1 MPRRS
6 QRRSQ
11 EDRSRTTK
19 AALVQTGRRFFAE
32 RGYAAVSAEEIV
44 AAAGVTR
51 GALYHHFGDKRG
63 LFVAVL
69 EEVEGENLAAIETL
83 PEAPDFTAGLIA
95 ALARFLDTCQERET
109 VQIALTD
116 APAVLGWQ
124 DWRAMEARYGLGLV
138 TELLERAQREGMVGS
153 APIPVLAQLVL
164 SAVVEAGLIVAHAED
179 RVVARAE
186 AEQALMLL
194 FAGIL
199 RGA

>member
-6 QRRSQ
+6 QK

-19 AALVQTGRRFFAE
+19 AALVQTGRRLFAE
-32 RGYAAVSAEEIV
+32 HGYAAVSAEEIA

-51 GALYHHFGDKRG
+51 GALYHQFGDKRG

-69 EEVEGENLAAIETL
+69 EEVERENLAAIEGL
-83 PEAPDFTAGLIA
+83 PDAPDIMTRLVA

-124 DWRAMEARYGLGLV
+124 PRRAMEARYGLGLA
-138 TELLERAQREGMVGS
+138 TDLLEQAQREGKVGT

-179 RVVARAE
+179 PVAARAE
-186 AEQALMLL
+186 AEQSLIVL

-199 RGA
+199 Q

>member
-1 MPRRS
+1 MP
-6 QRRSQ
+6 RRSQ
-11 EDRSRTTK
+11 EDRSQTTK
-19 AALVQTGRRFFAE
+19 AALVQTGRRLFAE
-32 RGYAAVSAEEIV
+32 RGYAAVSAEEVV

-63 LFVAVL
+63 LFEAVL
-69 EEVEGENLAAIETL
+69 EEVERENLAAIEAL
-83 PEAPDFTAGLIA
+83 PDAPDLMAGLVA
-95 ALARFLDTCQERET
+95 ALGRFLDTCQERET

-124 DWRAMEARYGLGLV
+124 EWRAMEARYGLGLA
-138 TELLERAQREGMVGS
+138 TDLLEQAQREGMVGS

-179 RVVARAE
+179 PVSARAQV
-186 AEQALMLL
+186 EQSLMLL

-199 RGA
+199 RSPDP

>member
-1 MPRRS
+1 MP
-6 QRRSQ
+6 RRSQ
-11 EDRSRTTK
+11 EDRSQTTK
-19 AALVQTGRRFFAE
+19 AALVQTGRRLFAE
-32 RGYAAVSAEEIV
+32 RGYAAVSAEEVV

-69 EEVEGENLAAIETL
+69 EEVERENLAAIEAL
-83 PEAPDFTAGLIA
+83 PDAPDLMAGLVA
-95 ALARFLDTCQERET
+95 ALGRFLDTCQERET

-124 DWRAMEARYGLGLV
+124 EWRAMEARYGLGLA
-138 TELLERAQREGMVGS
+138 TDLLEQAQREGMVGS

-179 RVVARAE
+179 PVIARAQV
-186 AEQALMLL
+186 EQSLMLL

-199 RGA
+199 RSPDP

>member
-1 MPRRS
+1 MP
-6 QRRSQ
+6 RRSQ

-51 GALYHHFGDKRG
+51 GALYHHFDDKRG

-69 EEVEGENLAAIETL
+69 EEVESENLAAIEAL
-83 PEAPDFTAGLIA
+83 PISPDFLTGLVA

-124 DWRAMEARYGLGLV
+124 EWRAMEARYGLGLV
-138 TELLERAQREGMVGS
+138 TDLLEQAQREGTVVP

-179 RVVARAE
+179 AAVARAE

-199 RGA
+199 RHPNA